1 MGQQFTVRRSVQ
13 SAADSRPR
21 GRGGPYDSD
30 KSDAWVLADNPRA
43 LSDEAAFPLLVLAL
57 AGVLLVIGLAIVGVL
72 HLLP

>member
-1 MGQQFTVRRSVQ
+1 MGQQFTVGRSVQ
-13 SAADSRPR
+13 SAVDSRRP
-21 GRGGPYDSD
+21 GGGDPHNFD